1 MLVQIT
7 MDNVQQEIIAQSQ
20 EAPVIVLIYH
30 SQDPEQTALTQK
42 VTNFLE
48 NSTNHVALVDL
59 NVPGLD
65 ALAYQF
71 QLMALPAIA
80 VVDHSRVTGIIQGDE
95 VAAGYEKL
103 LDPYLP
109 KKDAL
114 LADEAQALLLQ
125 NQDNVA
131 LAKINEALELNN
143 LAKYRLIKAEI
154 FIKTNQLEEAKT
166 LLDSLSMQ
174 EQLDEKDYYNTLC
187 SSLELAQK
195 TVDNSPIEDL
205 KKQLENDPD
214 NLDLKIEIA
223 LQFNQLNNKVEALN
237 YLYQVLKQDLNY
249 KDTKKTYL
257 DILATMAAS
266 PVASK
271 FKRMLYS
278 LLY

>member
-65 ALAYQF
+65 AIAYQF

-125 NQDNVA
+125 NQDNAA